1 MKNYKI
7 KLFSCLMLALAMVA
21 PICLFSGCE
30 NSNNTADRDEQKVE
44 DVENKNDKDQ
54 DQDDKDQ
61 DKNDKDKQENDN
73 SAEKINKFFDSVSE
87 SQKRMDIVA
96 DAIYQNWYQ
105 AVYKKGFSGS
115 IDLAIAMALND
126 NSENIDFIKEN
137 EKEIQSY
144 YKEVRD
150 SELKDEVKA
159 VMTAYSDYYE
169 FVINVSGSF
178 QTYSENMENYK
189 KALATALKHL
199 SLEL

>member
-7 KLFSCLMLALAMVA
+7 KLFSCLILALAMVA

-44 DVENKNDKDQ
+44 DTENKNDKDQ
-54 DQDDKDQ
+54 DE
-61 DKNDKDKQENDN
+61 KDKQENDN
-73 SAEKINKFFDSVSE
+73 SAEKINKFYDSVSE